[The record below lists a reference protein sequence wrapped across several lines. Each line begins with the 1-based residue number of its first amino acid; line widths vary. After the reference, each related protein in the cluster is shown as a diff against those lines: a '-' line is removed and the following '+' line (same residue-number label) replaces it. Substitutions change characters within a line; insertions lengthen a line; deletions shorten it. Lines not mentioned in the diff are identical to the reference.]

1 MAKEILIAVS
11 EKPDQEEFKE
21 ILGGTEYRLIFA
33 DNGEDALQQ
42 IRFFKPSLVIAETAL
57 SDKSGLQIC
66 KAIKADRELNDI
78 SCVLLKGA
86 LEELSKKDVEQV
98 QADGV
103 ISKPLRGGEVLKL
116 VERLRDKG
124 AMGKKEESLLEDLEN
139 LEDNEVIE
147 LVDVVEEPEP
157 RLSIDDF
164 LAPEKEEMATKM
176 APLESW
182 DKQIG
187 KEEKPL
193 EEELNLMLE
202 GLKKGEA
209 KVEAKTEAKVQ
220 PKAEAR
226 PKAEPVEPPPKAA
239 GQEAPK
245 DDLFEK
251 IALEDI
257 FLKVE
262 KLKPDIEQELSGEGV
277 KPSEAGLSLEE
288 GLPLGKEAAE
298 KPFSLEEFETVL
310 KRSVSAEPEE
320 EILHPPIKEEPKKGV
335 LEKEVAE
342 GDVLKEEVSGIPPVV
357 PVSEEKAA
365 LAAIEKDLEALLGEE
380 KEAEVPVEF
389 SVKEFELKEEKLG
402 AEELE
407 EALQPFMAGET
418 KEESVQK
425 GRPPEVDLE
434 EEELKDLLE
443 EEFPEAEFGEGLKEE
458 EFPKEFLDQMVK
470 KEGIKPAEEF
480 LPERVELFEEQEAPD
495 LFKEEMAAAGAPGE
509 ERRDLLR
516 EMEEK
521 LFEDEVVAGM
531 DPKPKR
537 AMEMGE
543 TETPVFPEEA
553 EVMALGKPE
562 EERKDLSEEAGAAQR
577 PPSEKAPP
585 IVRPPD
591 KQVEE
596 ILTRG
601 VQAMME
607 DFVRKVVP
615 EMTQNLLNVTMERI
629 ESMVKEVVP
638 DIAEKAIKEEIRK
651 LQEGDKE

>member
-1 MAKEILIAVS
+1 VAKEILIAVS

-42 IRFFKPSLVIAETAL
+42 IRFFKPTLVIAETAL
-57 SDKSGLQIC
+57 SEMSGLQIC

-78 SCVLLKGA
+78 SCVLLKGS
-86 LEELSKKDVEQV
+86 LEDLSKKDVGQV

-124 AMGKKEESLLEDLEN
+124 TMGKKEESLLEDLEN

-193 EEELNLMLE
+193 EEELNLALE

-209 KVEAKTEAKVQ
+209 RVEAKTEVKVQ
-220 PKAEAR
+220 PKAEAG
-226 PKAEPVEPPPKAA
+226 PVEPPPKAA

-262 KLKPDIEQELSGEGV
+262 KLKPDIERELAGEGG

-288 GLPLGKEAAE
+288 GLPLGEETAE

-310 KRSVSAEPEE
+310 KRSVSAVPEE
-320 EILHPPIKEEPKKGV
+320 EILHPVVKGEPRERV
-335 LEKEVAE
+335 LEKEVAK
-342 GDVLKEEVSGIPPVV
+342 GDVLKEEVPGIPPVV

-389 SVKEFELKEEKLG
+389 SVREFELKEEKLG
-402 AEELE
+402 AEELGK
-407 EALQPFMAGET
+407 ALQPFMARGA
-418 KEESVQK
+418 KEEGVQE
-425 GRPPEVDLE
+425 GRAPEVDLE
-434 EEELKDLLE
+434 EEELKDFLE
-443 EEFPEAEFGEGLKEE
+443 EEFPKAEFEEELKEE

-470 KEGIKPAEEF
+470 EEGIRPAEEPQ
-480 LPERVELFEEQEAPD
+480 PERVELFEGEEAPD
-495 LFKEEMAAAGAPGE
+495 LFKEEMAAAGALGE
-509 ERRDLLR
+509 EGKNLLK

-521 LFEDEVVAGM
+521 LFEDEIAAGM
-531 DPKPKR
+531 GSKPER

-543 TETPVFPEEA
+543 MEAPVLPDEE
-553 EVMALGKPE
+553 EVIALGKPE
-562 EERKDLSEEAGAAQR
+562 EERKDLPEEAGALPR
-577 PPSEKAPP
+577 PSFEETRP
-585 IVRPPD
+585 IARPPD

-638 DIAEKAIKEEIRK
+638 DIAEKAIKDEIRK